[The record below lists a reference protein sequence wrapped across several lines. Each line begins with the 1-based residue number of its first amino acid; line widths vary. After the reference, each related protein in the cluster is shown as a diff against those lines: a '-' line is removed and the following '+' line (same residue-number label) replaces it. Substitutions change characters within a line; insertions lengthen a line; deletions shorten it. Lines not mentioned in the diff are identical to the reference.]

1 MKNIIKCVTS
11 LVIGLYV
18 GFVLTLSVTGYIMS
32 KEFISKQLFR
42 NGTMYIDGKFY
53 IIKEKQ

>member
-18 GFVLTLSVTGYIMS
+18 GFVLTLSITGYIMS
-32 KEFISKQLFR
+32 KEFISKKLFR

-53 IIKEKQ
+53 VIKEK